1 MSTYIADI
9 LVVDD
14 MPNNLKVL
22 MSMLKDE
29 GYKVRSVLSGEMA
42 LTAARTAAPDLM
54 LLDINMPTMTG
65 YEVCA
70 AFKADGN
77 LREIPIIFITALDAD
92 IDQDYTKSI
101 GAVDFIVK
109 PFRLDEVLEKIE
121 YHLRIT

>member
-22 MSMLKDE
+22 MTMLKDA

-42 LTAARTAAPDLM
+42 LTAAHTAPPDLV
-54 LLDINMPTMTG
+54 LLDINMPVMNG
-65 YEVCA
+65 YEVCE
-70 AFKADGN
+70 AFKSVEN
-77 LREIPIIFITALDAD
+77 LRDIPIIFITALDAD
-92 IDQDYTKSI
+92 VDQDHAIAT
-101 GAVDFIVK
+101 GAVDFIMK